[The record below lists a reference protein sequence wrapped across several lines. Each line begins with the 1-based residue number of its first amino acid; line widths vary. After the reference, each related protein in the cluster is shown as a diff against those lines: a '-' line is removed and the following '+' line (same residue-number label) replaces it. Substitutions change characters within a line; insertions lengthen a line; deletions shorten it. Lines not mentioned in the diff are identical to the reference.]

1 MADVPATTQQIEQ
14 AVRLR
19 EALTRY
25 SYHYYVLDTPLVS
38 DEEYDALFRQL
49 QALEQ
54 EHVDLRTVD
63 SPTQRVGGAVLSG
76 FSKVRHPAPMLSLGN
91 AFTPAELWAWRD
103 RLLRLLPDDAAAGL
117 VYVVEPKIDGL
128 TVVLHY
134 EEGLF
139 TLGATR
145 GDGVFGEDI
154 TANLRTLRDL
164 PLRIP
169 VTAGAPLPMDGRQ
182 VTLERPPLRLVVRGE
197 AYMTRADFERF
208 QTEQAAAGGKV
219 YANPRNTAA
228 GALRNLDS
236 AVTASRPLH
245 VWAYQLVEV
254 AGGDVIPAG
263 QWEALAL
270 LRALGFP
277 VSPHN
282 RCFSDFEALVE
293 FVEQW
298 EVQRHTLPYE
308 TDGLVIK
315 VDSFAVQQRLG
326 AVGKDPRWAVAYK
339 YPSQE
344 AATRLLDIKVNVGRT
359 GTINPY
365 AVLDPV
371 QVGGVTVQ
379 HATLHN
385 YDYVRDND
393 IRVGDMVLVKRAGE
407 VIPRVLGPVV
417 DLRTGAEQEWQMPQR
432 CPVCGEPVVQPEG
445 EVAFYCTNS
454 ACPAQLVRGVEHFVG
469 RGALDIE
476 GFGIRQA
483 ELFVDKGYIRD
494 LADIYYLPWDEI
506 MALEGYGEKRVA
518 NLRTA
523 VEGSKTRPLARVLT
537 ALGIRGVGGVVAE
550 ALAGH
555 FTSVER
561 LMAADPAEIES
572 IPGIG
577 PKLAASVHEW
587 FSHQPNR
594 TVVDKLAAAGVQLA
608 EEPAAVTA
616 GPLPLAGQTWVI
628 TGTLPTLSR
637 EAAAA
642 LIKDHGGKVAGSVS
656 SKTSY
661 LLAGD
666 KAGSKLDAAQKLGV
680 PVVDEEELRDML
692 TRAQTPAAVTIL

>member
-1 MADVPATTQQIEQ
+1 MTDLHQQAQ
-14 AVRLR
+14 RLR
-19 EALTRY
+19 ELLTRY
-25 SYHYYVLDTPLVS
+25 SYHYYVLDAPLIS
-38 DEEYDALFRQL
+38 DAEYDALFSQL
-49 QALEQ
+49 QQLEQ
-54 EHVDLRTVD
+54 AHPDLRTPD
-63 SPTQRVGGAVLSG
+63 SPTQRVGGAVLEG

-91 AFTPAELWAWRD
+91 AFNPDELRAWRE

-117 VYVVEPKIDGL
+117 AYVVEPKIDGL

-134 EEGLF
+134 EAGLF
-139 TLGATR
+139 ALGATR
-145 GDGVFGEDI
+145 GDGIFGEDI
-154 TANLRTLRDL
+154 TPNLRTVRDL

-169 VTAGAPLPMDGRQ
+169 VLPGAAIDLDGRPAA
-182 VTLERPPLRLVVRGE
+182 VDRPPQRLVVRGE
-197 AYMTRADFERF
+197 AYMAVADFQRF
-208 QTEQAAAGGKV
+208 QAEQLAAGGKV

-236 AVTASRPLH
+236 AVTAGRPLH
-245 VWAYQLVEV
+245 LWAYQVVEIEGSDFV
-254 AGGDVIPAG
+254 PAG

-270 LRALGFP
+270 LRSLGFP
-277 VSPHN
+277 VAAQC
-282 RCFSDFEALVE
+282 RRFTDFEQLVE
-293 FVEQW
+293 FVQGW
-298 EVQRHTLPYE
+298 EEQRHSLPYE

-315 VDSFAVQQRLG
+315 VDSFAVQGRLG
-326 AVGKDPRWAVAYK
+326 FAGKDPRWAVAYK

-344 AATRLLDIKVNVGRT
+344 AATRLLDIRVNVGRT

-365 AVLDPV
+365 AVLAPV

-393 IRVGDMVLVKRAGE
+393 IRVGDTVLVKRAGE
-407 VIPRVLGPVV
+407 VIPQVLGPVV
-417 DLRTGAEQEWQMPQR
+417 DLRTGDEQIWQMPAR
-432 CPVCGEPVVQPEG
+432 CPVCGEAVAQPEG
-445 EVAFYCTNS
+445 EVAYYCTNS

-469 RGALDIE
+469 RGAMDIE

-506 MALEGYGEKRVA
+506 AALDGYGEKRVA
-518 NLRTA
+518 NLRAA
-523 VEGSKTRPLARVLT
+523 VEASKQQPLARVLT

-550 ALAGH
+550 ALADH
-555 FTSVER
+555 FASVEA
-561 LMAADPAEIES
+561 LMAAAPAEIEA

-587 FSHQPNR
+587 FSHEPNR
-594 TVVDKLAAAGVQLA
+594 AVVRKLAEAGVRLA
-608 EEPAAVTA
+608 EQPAAAEA
-616 GPLPLAGQTWVI
+616 GPQPLAGQTWVI
-628 TGTLPTLSR
+628 TGALPTLSR

-642 LIKDHGGKVAGSVS
+642 LIKAHGGKVAGSVS

-666 KAGSKLDAAQKLGV
+666 KAGSKLDNAQKLGV
-680 PVVDEEELRDML
+680 PVVSEADLRNML
-692 TRAQTPAAVTIL
+692 A

>member
-1 MADVPATTQQIEQ
+1 MMELQEQ
-14 AVRLR
+14 ARKLR
-19 EALTRY
+19 ELLARY
-25 SYHYYVLDTPLVS
+25 SYHYYALDAPAVS
-38 DEEYDALFRQL
+38 DAEYDALFSQL
-49 QALEQ
+49 KQLEE
-54 EHVDLRTVD
+54 EHPELRTPD
-63 SPTQRVGGAVLSG
+63 SPTQRVGGVVLDG
-76 FSKVRHPAPMLSLGN
+76 FSKVRHPAPMLSLSN
-91 AFTPAELWAWRD
+91 AFNAAELRAWRE
-103 RLLRLLPDDAAAGL
+103 RWMRLLPDAAVAEL
-117 VYVVEPKIDGL
+117 AYVVEPKIDGL
-128 TVVLHY
+128 TVVLHF
-134 EEGLF
+134 EDGLF

-154 TANLRTLRDL
+154 TANLRTVRDL

-169 VTAGAPLPMDGRQ
+169 VLPGASLAVDGRHVPVQ
-182 VTLERPPLRLVVRGE
+182 HPPQRLVVRGE
-197 AYMTRADFERF
+197 AYMAVADFERF
-208 QTEQAAAGGKV
+208 QAEQAAAGGKV

-245 VWAYQLVEV
+245 ILAYQLVEIE
-254 AGGDVIPAG
+254 GGDFTPAG

-277 VSPHN
+277 VAEHS
-282 RCFSDFEALVE
+282 RRFADFDALVE
-293 FVEQW
+293 YVDAW
-298 EVQRHTLPYE
+298 EAQRHTLPYE
-308 TDGLVIK
+308 ADGLVIK
-315 VDSFAVQQRLG
+315 LDSFAVQQRLG
-326 AVGKDPRWAVAYK
+326 FVGKDPRWAVAYK

-344 AATRLLDIKVNVGRT
+344 AATRLMEIKVNVGRT

-365 AVLDPV
+365 AVLAPV

-407 VIPRVLGPVV
+407 VIPQVLGPVV
-417 DLRTGAEQEWQMPQR
+417 DLRTGEEQIWQMPEC

-469 RGALDIE
+469 RGAMDIE

-483 ELFVDKGYIRD
+483 ELFVDKGYIKD

-518 NLRTA
+518 NLRAA
-523 VEGSKTRPLARVLT
+523 VDDSRSRPLARVLT

-555 FTSVER
+555 FGSIEA
-561 LMAADPAEIES
+561 LMAGDPAEMES

-587 FSHQPNR
+587 FSHPPNHA
-594 TVVDKLAAAGVQLA
+594 VVQKLAAAGVQLA
-608 EEPAAVTA
+608 AEADAVEA
-616 GPLPLAGQTWVI
+616 GPQPLAGQTWVI

-642 LIKDHGGKVAGSVS
+642 LIKAHGGKVAGSVS

-661 LLAGD
+661 VLAGD
-666 KAGSKLDAAQKLGV
+666 KAGSKLDVARKLSV
-680 PVVDEEELRDML
+680 PVLSEDELRRML
-692 TRAQTPAAVTIL
+692 A

>member
-1 MADVPATTQQIEQ
+1 MTDLHEQ
-14 AVRLR
+14 AGKLR
-19 EALTRY
+19 QLLARY
-25 SYHYYVLDTPLVS
+25 SYHYYVLDVPLVS
-38 DEEYDALFRQL
+38 DAEYDALFGQL
-49 QALEQ
+49 QRLEQ
-54 EHVDLRTVD
+54 DYPELRTLD
-63 SPTQRVGGAVLSG
+63 SPTQRVGGAVLEG
-76 FSKVRHPAPMLSLGN
+76 FGKVRHPVPMLSLGN
-91 AFTPAELWAWRD
+91 AFSPEDLRAWRD
-103 RLLRLLPDDAAAGL
+103 RLLRLLPAEMAEGL
-117 VYVVEPKIDGL
+117 AYVVEPKIDGL

-154 TANLRTLRDL
+154 TPNLRTVRDL

-169 VTAGAPLPMDGRQ
+169 VVAGAGLVPEREQ
-182 VTLERPPLRLVVRGE
+182 ATVTRPPQRLVVRGE
-197 AYMTRADFERF
+197 AYMAVADFQRF
-208 QTEQAAAGGKV
+208 QAEQAAAGGKV

-236 AVTASRPLH
+236 SVTASRPLH
-245 VWAYQLVEV
+245 VWAYQVVEIG
-254 AGGDVIPAG
+254 GGDVAPGG

-277 VSPHN
+277 VTAESRLFN
-282 RCFSDFEALVE
+282 DFDALVD
-293 FVEQW
+293 FVLAW
-298 EVQRHTLPYE
+298 EPQRHALPYE

-326 AVGKDPRWAVAYK
+326 FVGKDPRWAVAYK

-344 AATRLLDIKVNVGRT
+344 AATRLLDIRVNVGRT

-365 AVLDPV
+365 AVLAPV

-393 IRVGDMVLVKRAGE
+393 IRIGDTVLVKRAGE
-407 VIPRVLGPVV
+407 VIPQVLGPVV
-417 DLRTGAEQEWQMPQR
+417 DMRTGEERIWQMPER
-432 CPVCGEPVVQPEG
+432 CPVCGEPVTQSEG
-445 EVAFYCTNS
+445 EVAYYCTNS

-469 RGALDIE
+469 RGAMDIE

-506 MALEGYGEKRVA
+506 SALEGYGEKRVA
-518 NLRTA
+518 NLRAA
-523 VEGSKTRPLARVLT
+523 VDASKQPPLARVLT

-550 ALAGH
+550 ALADRFG
-555 FTSVER
+555 SIEA
-561 LMAADPAEIES
+561 LMAATPAEMES

-587 FSHQPNR
+587 FSHEPNR
-594 TVVDKLAAAGVQLA
+594 AVVQKLAAAGVRLA
-608 EEPAAVTA
+608 VEKATMAV
-616 GPLPLAGQTWVI
+616 GPQPLAGQTWVI

-642 LIKDHGGKVAGSVS
+642 LIKAHGGKVAGSVS
-656 SKTSY
+656 SKTDY

-666 KAGSKLDAAQKLGV
+666 KAGGKLDAAQKLGV
-680 PVVDEEELRDML
+680 PVMSEADLRLMVEAD
-692 TRAQTPAAVTIL
+692 

>member
-1 MADVPATTQQIEQ
+1 MTEHHEQ
-14 AVRLR
+14 ARTLR
-19 EALTRY
+19 ELLARY
-25 SYHYYVLDTPLVS
+25 SYHYYVLDAPLVS
-38 DEEYDALFRQL
+38 DAEYDVLFRQL
-49 QALEQ
+49 QQLEQ
-54 EHVDLRTVD
+54 EHPELRTPD
-63 SPTQRVGGAVLSG
+63 SPTQRVGGAVLEG
-76 FSKVRHPAPMLSLGN
+76 FDRVQHPAPMLSLGN
-91 AFTPAELWAWRD
+91 AFDAGELRAWRD
-103 RLLRLLPDDAAAGL
+103 RLLRLLPDSMADELA
-117 VYVVEPKIDGL
+117 YVVEPKIDGL

-134 EEGLF
+134 EDGLF

-154 TANLRTLRDL
+154 TPNLRTVRDL

-169 VTAGAPLPMDGRQ
+169 VIPGASLALNGRQ
-182 VTLERPPLRLVVRGE
+182 MQIVQPPRRLVVRGE
-197 AYMTRADFERF
+197 AYMAVADFQRF
-208 QTEQAAAGGKV
+208 QAEQAAAGGKV

-236 AVTASRPLH
+236 SVTASRPLH
-245 VWAYQLVEV
+245 VWAYQLVQID
-254 AGGDVIPAG
+254 GGDFNPAG

-277 VSPHN
+277 VTEQS
-282 RCFSDFEALVE
+282 RRFSDFDALVD
-293 FVEQW
+293 FVDTW
-298 EVQRHTLPYE
+298 GPQRSTLPYE

-315 VDSFAVQQRLG
+315 VDGFAAQQRLG
-326 AVGKDPRWAVAYK
+326 YVGKDPRWAVAYK

-344 AATRLLDIKVNVGRT
+344 AATRLLEIRVNVGRT

-365 AVLDPV
+365 AVLAPV

-393 IRVGDMVLVKRAGE
+393 IRVGDTVLVKRAGE
-407 VIPRVLGPVV
+407 VIPQVLGPVV
-417 DLRTGAEQEWQMPQR
+417 DVRTGEEQVWQMPER

-469 RGALDIE
+469 RGAMDIE

-506 MALEGYGEKRVA
+506 MALEGYGERRVA
-518 NLRTA
+518 NLQAA
-523 VEGSKTRPLARVLT
+523 VEASKAQPLARVLT
-537 ALGIRGVGGVVAE
+537 ALGIHGVGGVVAE
-550 ALAGH
+550 ALAEH
-555 FTSVER
+555 FGSVER
-561 LMAADPAEIES
+561 LMGADATEMET

-587 FSHQPNR
+587 FSHAPNR
-594 TVVDKLAAAGVQLA
+594 AVVQKLAVAGVRLA
-608 EEPAAVTA
+608 EERAAVGTN
-616 GPLPLAGQTWVI
+616 PPRPLAGQTWVI

-637 EAAAA
+637 EAAGA
-642 LIKDHGGKVAGSVS
+642 LIKAHGGKVAGSVS

-666 KAGSKLDAAQKLGV
+666 KAGSKLAAAQKLGV
-680 PVVDEEELRDML
+680 PVLSEAELRQML
-692 TRAQTPAAVTIL
+692 EVA

>member
-1 MADVPATTQQIEQ
+1 MSELNEQ
-14 AVRLR
+14 AGKLR
-19 EALTRY
+19 ELLARY
-25 SYHYYVLDTPLVS
+25 SYHYYVLDAPQVS
-38 DEEYDALFRQL
+38 DAEYDALFHQL
-49 QALEQ
+49 QQLEQ
-54 EHVDLRTVD
+54 EHPELRTPD
-63 SPTQRVGGAVLSG
+63 SPTQRVGGAVLEG
-76 FSKVRHPAPMLSLGN
+76 FSRVQHPAPMLSLGN
-91 AFTPAELWAWRD
+91 AFDAAELRAWRE
-103 RLLRLLPDDAAAGL
+103 RLLRLLPDSMAEGL
-117 VYVVEPKIDGL
+117 AYVVEPKIDGL

-134 EEGLF
+134 EDGLF
-139 TLGATR
+139 VLGATR

-154 TANLRTLRDL
+154 TPNLRTVRDL

-169 VTAGAPLPMDGRQ
+169 VVPGASLALEGRAAQ
-182 VTLERPPLRLVVRGE
+182 IMRAPRRLVVRGE
-197 AYMTRADFERF
+197 AYMAVADFERF
-208 QTEQAAAGGKV
+208 QAEQAAAGGKV

-236 AVTASRPLH
+236 SVTASRPLH
-245 VWAYQLVEV
+245 LWAYQLVEIE
-254 AGGDVIPAG
+254 GGDFSPSG

-270 LRALGFP
+270 LRVLGFP
-277 VSPHN
+277 VAEQS
-282 RCFSDFEALVE
+282 RRFSDFDALVD
-293 FVEQW
+293 FVEAW
-298 EVQRHTLPYE
+298 EGQRHTLPYE

-326 AVGKDPRWAVAYK
+326 FVGKDPRWAVAYK

-344 AATRLLDIKVNVGRT
+344 AATRLLEIRVNVGRT

-365 AVLDPV
+365 AVLAPV

-407 VIPRVLGPVV
+407 VIPRVLGPVL
-417 DLRTGAEQEWQMPQR
+417 DLRTGQEQVWQMPER

-469 RGALDIE
+469 RGAMDIE

-483 ELFVDKGYIRD
+483 ELFVEKGYIRD

-506 MALEGYGEKRVA
+506 VALEGYGQRRVA
-518 NLRTA
+518 NLQSA
-523 VEGSKTRPLARVLT
+523 VDASKAQPLARVLT
-537 ALGIRGVGGVVAE
+537 ALGIHGVGGVVAE

-555 FTSVER
+555 FGSVEA
-561 LMAADPAEIES
+561 LMAAEPAAMES

-587 FSHQPNR
+587 FSHEPNR
-594 TVVDKLAAAGVQLA
+594 AVVHKLAAAGVRLA
-608 EEPAAVTA
+608 EEQVSVEA
-616 GPLPLAGQTWVI
+616 GPQPLAGQTWVI

-642 LIKDHGGKVAGSVS
+642 TIKAHGGKVAGSVS

-661 LLAGD
+661 LLAGE
-666 KAGSKLDAAQKLGV
+666 KAGSKLDSALKLGV
-680 PVVDEEELRDML
+680 PVVGEEDLLRML
-692 TRAQTPAAVTIL
+692 VA

>member
-1 MADVPATTQQIEQ
+1 MTEHYEQ
-14 AVRLR
+14 ARKLR
-19 EALTRY
+19 ELLARY
-25 SYHYYVLDTPLVS
+25 SYHYYVLDAPLVS
-38 DEEYDALFRQL
+38 DAEYDLLFRQL
-49 QALEQ
+49 QQLEQ
-54 EHVDLRTVD
+54 EHPELRTPD
-63 SPTQRVGGAVLSG
+63 SPTQRVGGAVLEG
-76 FSKVRHPAPMLSLGN
+76 FDRVQHPAPMLSLGN
-91 AFTPAELWAWRD
+91 AFDAGELRAWRD
-103 RLLRLLPDDAAAGL
+103 RLLRLLPDSMAAELA
-117 VYVVEPKIDGL
+117 YVVEPKIDGL

-154 TANLRTLRDL
+154 TPNLRTVRDL

-169 VTAGAPLPMDGRQ
+169 VLPGASLALDGREVQ
-182 VTLERPPLRLVVRGE
+182 VAQPPRRLVVRGE
-197 AYMTRADFERF
+197 AYMAVADFQRF
-208 QTEQAAAGGKV
+208 QAEQAASGGKV

-236 AVTASRPLH
+236 SVTASRPLH
-245 VWAYQLVEV
+245 VWAYQLVEID
-254 AGGDVIPAG
+254 GGDFSPAG

-277 VSPHN
+277 VTEQS
-282 RCFSDFEALVE
+282 RRFSDFDALVD
-293 FVEQW
+293 FVEAW
-298 EVQRHTLPYE
+298 GPQRHTLPYE

-315 VDSFAVQQRLG
+315 VDSFAAQQRLG
-326 AVGKDPRWAVAYK
+326 FVGKDPRWAVAYK

-344 AATRLLDIKVNVGRT
+344 AATRLLEIRVNVGRT

-365 AVLDPV
+365 AVLAPV

-393 IRVGDMVLVKRAGE
+393 IRVGDTVLVKRAGE
-407 VIPRVLGPVV
+407 VIPQVLGPVV
-417 DLRTGAEQEWQMPQR
+417 DVRTGEEQIWQMPER

-454 ACPAQLVRGVEHFVG
+454 ACPAQLVRGVEHFVS
-469 RGALDIE
+469 RGAMDIE

-483 ELFVDKGYIRD
+483 ELFVDKGYVRD

-506 MALEGYGEKRVA
+506 VALDGYGEKRVA
-518 NLRTA
+518 NLRAA
-523 VEGSKTRPLARVLT
+523 VDASKDRPLARVLA

-550 ALAGH
+550 ALADH
-555 FTSVER
+555 FGSVER
-561 LMAADPAEIES
+561 LMDADPAEMES

-587 FSHQPNR
+587 FSHHPNR
-594 TVVDKLAAAGVQLA
+594 AVVQKLAAAGVQLA
-608 EEPAAVTA
+608 AGQAATAA
-616 GPLPLAGQTWVI
+616 GPQPLAGQTWVI

-642 LIKDHGGKVAGSVS
+642 LIKVHGGKVAGSVS

-661 LLAGD
+661 LLAGE
-666 KAGSKLDAAQKLGV
+666 KAGSKLVAAQKLGV
-680 PVVDEEELRDML
+680 PVLSEPDLQRML
-692 TRAQTPAAVTIL
+692 QAA

>member
-1 MADVPATTQQIEQ
+1 MNEQHTQ
-14 AVRLR
+14 ARKLR
-19 EALTRY
+19 ELLARY

-38 DEEYDALFRQL
+38 DAEYDALFRQL
-49 QALEQ
+49 QQLEQ
-54 EHVDLRTVD
+54 EHPELRTPD
-63 SPTQRVGGAVLSG
+63 SPTQRVGGAVLDG
-76 FSKVRHPAPMLSLGN
+76 FSKVQHPMPMLSLGN
-91 AFTPAELWAWRD
+91 AFDTADLRAWRD
-103 RLLRLLPDDAAAGL
+103 RLLRLLPDSMVEGL
-117 VYVVEPKIDGL
+117 AYVVEPKIDGL

-139 TLGATR
+139 ILGATR
-145 GDGVFGEDI
+145 GDGIFGEDI
-154 TANLRTLRDL
+154 TPNLRTVRDL

-169 VTAGAPLPMDGRQ
+169 VLGGASLALDGREAP
-182 VTLERPPLRLVVRGE
+182 VERPPQRLVVRGE
-197 AYMTRADFERF
+197 AYMAVADFERF
-208 QTEQAAAGGKV
+208 QAEQAAAGGKV

-236 AVTASRPLH
+236 SVTASRPLH
-245 VWAYQLVEV
+245 LWAYQLVEIE
-254 AGGDVIPAG
+254 GGDVIPAG
-263 QWEALAL
+263 QWEALGL

-277 VSPHN
+277 VAEQS
-282 RCFSDFEALVE
+282 RRFTDFDALVD
-293 FVEQW
+293 FVAAW
-298 EVQRHTLPYE
+298 EPQRHTLPYE

-326 AVGKDPRWAVAYK
+326 FVGKDPRWAVAFK

-344 AATRLLDIKVNVGRT
+344 AATRLLEIRVNVGRT

-365 AVLDPV
+365 AVLAPV

-393 IRVGDMVLVKRAGE
+393 IRVGDIVLVKRAGE

-417 DLRTGAEQEWQMPQR
+417 DLRTGEEQVWQMPER
-432 CPVCGEPVVQPEG
+432 CPACGEPVMQPEG

-469 RGALDIE
+469 RGAMDIE

-483 ELFVDKGYIRD
+483 ELFVEQGYIRD

-506 MALEGYGEKRVA
+506 MALEGYGERRVA
-518 NLRTA
+518 NLRAA
-523 VEGSKTRPLARVLT
+523 VEASRAQPLARVLT

-555 FTSVER
+555 FGSVEA
-561 LMAADPAEIES
+561 LMDAAPAEMETVS
-572 IPGIG
+572 GIG

-587 FSHQPNR
+587 FSHEPNR
-594 TVVDKLAAAGVQLA
+594 AVVQKLAAAGVRLA
-608 EEPAAVTA
+608 AERAAVEA
-616 GPLPLAGQTWVI
+616 GPQPLAGQTWVI

-642 LIKDHGGKVAGSVS
+642 LIKAHGGKVASSVS
-656 SKTSY
+656 RKTSY

-666 KAGSKLDAAQKLGV
+666 KAGSKLAAAEKLAV
-680 PVVDEEELRDML
+680 PVVSEEELREMF
-692 TRAQTPAAVTIL
+692 RRPA

>member
-1 MADVPATTQQIEQ
+1 MSNLHEQ
-14 AVRLR
+14 AGRLR
-19 EALTRY
+19 ELLARY
-25 SYHYYVLDTPLVS
+25 SYHYYVLDTPLAS
-38 DEEYDALFRQL
+38 DAEYDALFQQL
-49 QALEQ
+49 QQLEQ
-54 EHVDLRTVD
+54 DHPELRTPD
-63 SPTQRVGGAVLSG
+63 SPTQRVGGAVLEG
-76 FSKVRHPAPMLSLGN
+76 FSKVRHPQPMLSLGN
-91 AFTPAELWAWRD
+91 AFDAAELRAWRE
-103 RLLRLLPDDAAAGL
+103 RLLRLLPTEAADGL
-117 VYVVEPKIDGL
+117 AYVVEPKIDGL

-134 EEGLF
+134 EDGLF

-154 TANLRTLRDL
+154 TPNLRTVRDL

-169 VTAGAPLPMDGRQ
+169 VVAGANVALAREQ
-182 VTLERPPLRLVVRGE
+182 ATVTRPPRRLVVRGE
-197 AYMTRADFERF
+197 AYMATADFQRF
-208 QTEQAAAGGKV
+208 QAEQAAAGGKV

-236 AVTASRPLH
+236 SVTASRPLH
-245 VWAYQLVEV
+245 VWAYQVVEID
-254 AGGDVIPAG
+254 GGDFTPTG

-277 VSPHN
+277 VAAESRLFN
-282 RCFSDFEALVE
+282 DFEELVG
-293 FVEQW
+293 FVLAW
-298 EVQRHTLPYE
+298 EPQRHALPYE

-315 VDSFAVQQRLG
+315 VDNFAVQQRLG
-326 AVGKDPRWAVAYK
+326 FAGKDPRWAVAYK

-344 AATRLLDIKVNVGRT
+344 AATRLLDIRVNVGRT

-365 AVLDPV
+365 AVLAPV

-393 IRVGDMVLVKRAGE
+393 IRVGDTVLVKRAGE
-407 VIPRVLGPVV
+407 VIPQVLGPVV
-417 DLRTGAEQEWQMPQR
+417 DLRTGEERIWQMPER
-432 CPVCGEPVVQPEG
+432 CPVCGEPVTQSEG
-445 EVAFYCTNS
+445 EVAYYCTNS

-469 RGALDIE
+469 RSALDIE

-483 ELFVDKGYIRD
+483 ELFVEKSYIKD

-518 NLRTA
+518 NLRAA
-523 VEGSKTRPLARVLT
+523 VEASKQQPLARVLT

-550 ALAGH
+550 ALADH
-555 FTSVER
+555 FDSIEA
-561 LMAADPAEIES
+561 LMAADPVEIEA

-577 PKLAASVHEW
+577 PKLAANIHEW

-594 TVVDKLAAAGVQLA
+594 AVVQKLAAAGVRL
-608 EEPAAVTA
+608 TA
-616 GPLPLAGQTWVI
+616 DRPVSGVGPQPLAGQTWVI

-642 LIKDHGGKVAGSVS
+642 LIKAHGGKVAGSVS

-661 LLAGD
+661 LLAGE
-666 KAGSKLDAAQKLGV
+666 KAGGKLDAAQKLGV
-680 PVVDEEELRDML
+680 PVLSEDDLQRMVQ
-692 TRAQTPAAVTIL
+692 AG

>member
-1 MADVPATTQQIEQ
+1 VAAEMTALQQQ
-14 AVRLR
+14 ARGLR
-19 EALTRY
+19 DLLTRY
-25 SYHYYVLDTPLVS
+25 SYQYYVLDAPAVS
-38 DEEYDALFRQL
+38 DAEYDALFRQL
-49 QALEQ
+49 QQLEQ
-54 EHVDLRTVD
+54 ENPDLVTPD
-63 SPTQRVGGAVLSG
+63 SPTQRVGGVVLPG
-76 FSKVRHPAPMLSLGN
+76 FSKVRHPLPMLSLGN
-91 AFTPAELWAWRD
+91 AFDVAELRAWRD
-103 RLLRLLPDDAAAGL
+103 RLLRLLPDSMLDGL
-117 VYVVEPKIDGL
+117 AYVVEPKIDGL

-134 EEGLF
+134 EDGLF
-139 TLGATR
+139 VLGATR

-154 TANLRTLRDL
+154 TPNLRTVRDL

-169 VTAGAPLPMDGRQ
+169 VAPDAELKLDAWHGAALH
-182 VTLERPPLRLVVRGE
+182 PPRRLVVRGE
-197 AYMTRADFERF
+197 AYMTVADFQRF
-208 QTEQAAAGGKV
+208 QAEQAATGGKV

-228 GALRNLDS
+228 GALRNLNT

-245 VWAYQLVEV
+245 LWAYQVVEIE
-254 AGGDVIPAG
+254 GGDFIPTG

-277 VSPHN
+277 VAEQI
-282 RCFSDFEALVE
+282 RRFTDFDELVE
-293 FVEQW
+293 HVEAW
-298 EVQRHTLPYE
+298 GPQRHTLPYE

-315 VDSFAVQQRLG
+315 VDNFDIQQRLG
-326 AVGKDPRWAVAYK
+326 FVGKDPRWAVAFK

-344 AATRLLDIKVNVGRT
+344 AATRLVEIRVNVGRT

-365 AVLDPV
+365 AVLEPV

-407 VIPRVLGPVV
+407 VIPQVLGPVV
-417 DLRTGAEQEWQMPQR
+417 DLRTGQEQVWQMPER

-469 RGALDIE
+469 RGAMDIE

-483 ELFVDKGYIRD
+483 ELFVEKGYIRD

-506 MALEGYGEKRVA
+506 MALEGYGERRVA
-518 NLRTA
+518 NLRAA
-523 VEGSKTRPLARVLT
+523 VEASKAQPLARALT

-550 ALAGH
+550 ALVDH
-555 FTSVER
+555 FASVER
-561 LMAADPAEIES
+561 LMAADPAEIET

-594 TVVDKLAAAGVQLA
+594 AVVQKLAAAGVRLA
-608 EEPAAVTA
+608 SEPVAVEA
-616 GPLPLAGQTWVI
+616 GPQPLAGQTWVI

-642 LIKDHGGKVAGSVS
+642 LIKAHGGKVAGSVS
-656 SKTSY
+656 SKTSF

-666 KAGSKLDAAQKLGV
+666 KAGSKLDNALKLGV
-680 PVVDEEELRDML
+680 PVVSEDELRRM
-692 TRAQTPAAVTIL
+692 I